1 MTVFGAYIW
10 SKSLNFFFGE
20 TDHKFKRTIFKAASI
35 LKETIFQ
42 KIGVRAG
49 HIHDLKQM
57 CASHLYLRP
66 RRQKFYGRSF

>member
-1 MTVFGAYIW
+1 MTVFGAYMW

-42 KIGVRAG
+42 KIGLRAG
-49 HIHDLKQM
+49 HIHDLK
-57 CASHLYLRP
+57 
-66 RRQKFYGRSF
+66 